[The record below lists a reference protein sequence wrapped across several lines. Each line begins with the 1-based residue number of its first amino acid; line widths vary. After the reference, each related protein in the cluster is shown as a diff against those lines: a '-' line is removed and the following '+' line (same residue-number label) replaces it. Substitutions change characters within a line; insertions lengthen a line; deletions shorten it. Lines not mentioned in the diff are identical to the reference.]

1 LWSQHHETSVTASAF
16 SLRGSV
22 VAPLDLHPNNIDHL
36 VRQACYVLVAEV
48 DGDAGVVLLHISG
61 SIWASLADV
70 LARVVEG
77 GLCKGDHLL
86 VRDGHR
92 RVVAHDER
100 RSERRAAKGC
110 ADMLMQR
117 WGAYAAAVG
126 AARQDEVRSNSGTS
140 RASRGQAPP
149 VPDKGWRPSNNCP
162 PWKHEHRPSD
172 ADFSDTPR
180 PSATPRRLYHSS

>member
-1 LWSQHHETSVTASAF
+1 M
-16 SLRGSV
+16 
-22 VAPLDLHPNNIDHL
+22 VAPLDLYPDHINNLI
-36 VRQACYVLVAEV
+36 RQARYILVAEV

-61 SIWASLADV
+61 SIWATLADV
-70 LARVVEG
+70 LAGMIEG

-100 RSERRAAKGC
+100 RSERQTAAKQC

-117 WGAYAAAVG
+117 RRAYAAAVDV
-126 AARQDEVRSNSGTS
+126 ARQDEVRSSSGTS

-149 VPDKGWRPSNNCP
+149 VPDKGWRPGDLATIKQMS
-162 PWKHEHRPSD
+162 PSE
-172 ADFSDTPR
+172 TR
-180 PSATPRRLYHSS
+180 TRPRRRSAASRSAAGS